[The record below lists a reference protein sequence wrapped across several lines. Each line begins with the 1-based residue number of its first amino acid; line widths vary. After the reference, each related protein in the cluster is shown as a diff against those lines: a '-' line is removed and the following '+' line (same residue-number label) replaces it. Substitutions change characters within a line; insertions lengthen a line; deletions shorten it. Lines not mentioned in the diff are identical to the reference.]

1 MTFIYYNSAVQ
12 IYDKDTAVNK
22 TFEFADRFQTCN
34 EPFTKAQVKAII
46 RKVDSNITKDYRGY
60 YMITKEWIMDKLA
73 ITDIEAGE
81 IGISKSINSR
91 ARKKRANKAAKAER
105 NNKILEMASNGIKHA
120 DIAKELGISRRTVQ
134 SVLKNNGLTRKYA
147 FNVNVQKIAA

>member
-1 MTFIYYNSAVQ
+1 M
-12 IYDKDTAVNK
+12 
-22 TFEFADRFQTCN
+22 
-34 EPFTKAQVKAII
+34 
-46 RKVDSNITKDYRGY
+46 ITKD
-60 YMITKEWIMDKLA
+60 WIMDKLA

-81 IGISKSINSR
+81 LGISKSINSR
-91 ARKKRANKAAKAER
+91 ARKKQTNQVAKAER
-105 NNKILEMASNGIKHA
+105 NSKILEMASSGIKHA